1 MNAVNLIPA
10 DRRSRRTALAMSPA
24 MLAVV
29 GVLVL
34 VLVGAVLYVSASNSV
49 STRRAQLAQVT
60 SSTAAWNAAAA
71 KFGVSVQAAEHHSQE
86 LADIRQLIVGRF
98 PWSELLGQ
106 VGSLMPARSELT
118 TMQATTTSGTTSGA
132 TPTPSTT
139 PGATTTASATASGP
153 PVPSVTLTGCANSQ
167 STVAE
172 VMVQLHRITDV
183 TNVSLASSTDGG
195 SASGPGSSSGS
206 GGGCTY
212 PVQFQLSLTF
222 KAAAASAATTAT
234 SAGATPASTSTG
246 TGSRAT
252 ASVPSTRGAAQ

>member
-10 DRRSRRTALAMSPA
+10 DRRTRRMAVSMSPA

-34 VLVGAVLYVSASNSV
+34 VLVGAVLYVSASNRV

-86 LADIRQLIVGRF
+86 LSDIRQLIVGRF

-106 VGSLMPARSELT
+106 VGSLMPAKSALT
-118 TMQATTTSGTTSGA
+118 TMQATTTSATTSGA
-132 TPTPSTT
+132 TPTPGATPAAT
-139 PGATTTASATASGP
+139 PGATPAATTTPGGP
-153 PVPSVTLTGCANSQ
+153 PIPTVALTGCANSQ
-167 STVAE
+167 STVAQ

-183 TNVSLASSTDGG
+183 TNVSLASSTNSG
-195 SASGPGSSSGS
+195 SAAGSGSS
-206 GGGCTY
+206 GGCKY

-222 KAAAASAATTAT
+222 KAAAVPSATTAT
-234 SAGATPASTSTG
+234 GVGATPASTSTG
-246 TGSRAT
+246 TGSAAS
-252 ASVPSTRGAAQ
+252 ASVTSTRGAAQ

>member
-10 DRRSRRTALAMSPA
+10 DRRSRRTALSMSPA
-24 MLAVV
+24 MLSVV

-49 STRRAQLAQVT
+49 STRRTQLAQVT
-60 SSTAAWNAAAA
+60 ASTAAWNAAAA

-106 VGSLMPARSELT
+106 VGSLMPAKSELT
-118 TMQATTTSGTTSGA
+118 TMQATTASGA
-132 TPTPSTT
+132 SSTTTPSTT
-139 PGATTTASATASGP
+139 PSPAPAAGTTAAGGP
-153 PVPSVTLTGCANSQ
+153 PVPSVTLSGCANSQ
-167 STVAE
+167 STVAD

-195 SASGPGSSSGS
+195 SSTGSGAGS
-206 GGGCTY
+206 GGGCKY

-222 KAAAASAATTAT
+222 KAAAATSSAPPAAST
-234 SAGATPASTSTG
+234 GATPASTSTG
-246 TGSRAT
+246 TGAAAS
-252 ASVPSTRGAAQ
+252 ASVSSTRGAAQ

>member
-49 STRRAQLAQVT
+49 STRRTQLAQVT

-106 VGSLMPARSELT
+106 VGSLMPAKSELT

-139 PGATTTASATASGP
+139 PGATATASATAGGP
-153 PVPSVTLTGCANSQ
+153 PIPSVTLTGCANSQ
-167 STVAE
+167 STVAD

-195 SASGPGSSSGS
+195 SASGPSAGA

-222 KAAAASAATTAT
+222 KAAAASAATTA
-234 SAGATPASTSTG
+234 SGAGATPASTSTG